1 MSIDENTRLDLR
13 QAFEELIGPDLAHAA
28 MEAMPPLDYDQFAT
42 KTDVDNL
49 GTSLRVEIAAVR
61 TELKS
66 DIAEVR
72 ADMTDL
78 RGELK
83 SDIAEVRAD
92 MTGLRGDMAELRGE
106 LKANIAALDL
116 RMASNLRITV
126 FTQFA
131 TMATFAGFVVGLG

>member
-1 MSIDENTRLDLR
+1 
-13 QAFEELIGPDLAHAA
+13 
-28 MEAMPPLDYDQFAT
+28 MPPLDYEQFAT

-72 ADMTDL
+72 ADMT
-78 RGELK
+78 
-83 SDIAEVRAD
+83 
-92 MTGLRGDMAELRGE
+92 GLRGDMAELRGE
-106 LKANIAALDL
+106 LKADIAALDL

>member
-49 GTSLRVEIAAVR
+49 GASLRVEIAAGR
-61 TELKS
+61 T
-66 DIAEVR
+66 D
-72 ADMTDL
+72 
-78 RGELK
+78 LK